1 MTDFDYNILSSY
13 LEALHH
19 YESYEF
25 KYCTRAIISRGLY
38 YFTPSFTAVYNQDQ
52 LRLETIYV
60 VDNEFLQKNLR
71 FITESS
77 FQIKSGL

>member
-1 MTDFDYNILSSY
+1 MITISCLPILKPYIIMNHMNSY
-13 LEALHH
+13 
-19 YESYEF
+19 
-25 KYCTRAIISRGLY
+25 TVRAIISRGLY
-38 YFTPSFTAVYNQDQ
+38 YLTPSFTAVYNQEQ